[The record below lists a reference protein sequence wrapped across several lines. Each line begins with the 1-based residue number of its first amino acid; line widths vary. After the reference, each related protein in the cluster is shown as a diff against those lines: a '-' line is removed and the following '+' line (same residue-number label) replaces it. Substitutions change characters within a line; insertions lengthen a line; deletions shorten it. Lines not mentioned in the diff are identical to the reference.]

1 MGESGK
7 EGMYM
12 VTKIISGDVIERR
25 KSYITRR
32 PGKRG
37 NRQRGNSSERKIVGN
52 RQFAILDLARKL
64 NCNFHRGDVWLTCK
78 FDAEGL
84 ERCGGDFEGARRAG
98 RNFVDRLARRLKKHG
113 AEVKWVLAASEIDG
127 ETGELVRPHVHLI
140 LRGEGF
146 AFADGALTLY
156 GESVDAIWGQG
167 SVDVQ
172 FLRAQKDFYPLAK
185 YIIDQAR
192 GVADEK
198 KYTCSRNL
206 KKPIVERHVVLSGA
220 PLRIP
225 AGGVAL
231 PGTRIDLER
240 GQNVVRYLRPARKD
254 PARKIGGRKEMALAL
269 SGDEG
274 GGEEE

>member
-1 MGESGK
+1 MI
-7 EGMYM
+7 
-12 VTKIISGDVIERR
+12 TKIISGDVIERR

-37 NRQRGNSSERKIVGN
+37 TRQRGNSSEKKIAGN

-64 NCNFHRGDVWLTCK
+64 NCNFRRGDVWLTCK

-98 RNFVDRLARRLKKHG
+98 RNFVDRLGRRLKKHG
-113 AEVKWVLAASEIDG
+113 VEGKWVLAASEIDG

-146 AFADGALTLY
+146 AFADGVLTLY

-198 KYTCSRNL
+198 KYTSSRNL
-206 KKPIVERHVVLSGA
+206 RKPIVERHVVLSGA

-225 AGGVAL
+225 AGAVAL
-231 PGTRIDLER
+231 PGTRIDLEK
-240 GQNVVRYLRPARKD
+240 GQNVVRYLRPERKD
-254 PARKIGGRKEMALAL
+254 PGRKIGGRKEMAIAL
-269 SGDEG
+269 SGEDRGGG
-274 GGEEE
+274 GGE

>member
-1 MGESGK
+1 
-7 EGMYM
+7 M

-37 NRQRGNSSERKIVGN
+37 TRQRGNSSERKIAGN

-64 NCNFHRGDVWLTCK
+64 NCNFRRGDVWLTCK
-78 FDAEGL
+78 FDAAGL
-84 ERCGGDFEGARRAG
+84 ARCGGDFEGARRAG
-98 RNFVDRLARRLKKHG
+98 RNFVDRLGRRLKKHG
-113 AEVKWVLAASEIDG
+113 VEVRWVLAASEIDG

-146 AFADGALTLY
+146 AFSDGALTLF

-231 PGTRIDLER
+231 PGTRIDLEK
-240 GQNVVRYLRPARKD
+240 GQNVVRYLRPERRD
-254 PARKIGGRKEMALAL
+254 PARKVGGRKEMALAL

-274 GGEEE
+274 GGEDE

>member
-1 MGESGK
+1 M
-7 EGMYM
+7 
-12 VTKIISGDVIERR
+12 
-25 KSYITRR
+25 
-32 PGKRG
+32 
-37 NRQRGNSSERKIVGN
+37 
-52 RQFAILDLARKL
+52 
-64 NCNFHRGDVWLTCK
+64 
-78 FDAEGL
+78 
-84 ERCGGDFEGARRAG
+84 
-98 RNFVDRLARRLKKHG
+98 
-113 AEVKWVLAASEIDG
+113 LAASEIDG

-274 GGEEE
+274 GGEDE